1 MFLFQTS
8 MTRSYKLLLLAFLL
22 NCISNPLIADTVES
36 IGTSLSFETAIDLA
50 QKNDPWLT
58 ANQYSEDALQSMS
71 IAAGSYADPKM
82 SLGLAN
88 MPTDSFDF
96 NQEPMT
102 QIKVGITQVF
112 PRGDSLVIKQQQ
124 LQLQS
129 SQFPYLRTDRQ
140 AKIKVTVAKLWFSAY
155 KAQESIAL
163 IESNRA
169 LFEKLSDVAESR
181 YSSAVGKTRQ
191 QDIVRAQLELT
202 RLEDR
207 LTILN
212 QQLVS
217 SKQQLY
223 QWLSQFYRNQAPT
236 FPDTN
241 KQTGQSFEL
250 DSDIVINKTLP
261 NINLVYPQIYSAD
274 EQTQQQLLLNYL
286 SQHPA
291 VMALGQRIKASSK
304 DISLAQ
310 QKYKPQ
316 WAVNASYGFRDDTA
330 LGVDRSDFFSVGV
343 TFDIPLFTDNR
354 QDQEVKSAVS
364 KTESIK
370 TEKWLLLRK
379 LYTAFEAS
387 KAELQ
392 RTSKRQQ
399 LYKTQLLPQIHDQ
412 AQASLTAYT
421 NDDGDFAEV
430 VRSRIAVLNAEID
443 FLAINVNKQ
452 QSIVQLNYFFESND
466 KSNINSSNNNY
477 SGEIQ

>member
-8 MTRSYKLLLLAFLL
+8 MNRSYKLLLMAFLL
-22 NCISNPLIADTVES
+22 NCFSNPLTA
-36 IGTSLSFETAIDLA
+36 GTDKSLSTNVSFETAVNLA

-58 ANQYSEDALQSMS
+58 ANQYSEDALKSMS

-82 SLGLAN
+82 SLGFAN
-88 MPTDSFDF
+88 LPTDSFDF

-112 PRGDSLVIKQQQ
+112 PRGDSLAIKQQQ

-140 AKIKVTVAKLWFSAY
+140 AKIKVTVAKLWFNAY
-155 KAQESIAL
+155 KAQQSIAL

-169 LFEKLSDVAESR
+169 LFEKLSDVAQSR
-181 YSSAVGKTRQ
+181 YSSAIGKTRQ

-212 QQLVS
+212 QQLTS
-217 SKQQLY
+217 SKQQLAQWISPFY
-223 QWLSQFYRNQAPT
+223 Q
-236 FPDTN
+236 N
-241 KQTGQSFEL
+241 KTAAYLNENGQSALVFEL
-250 DSDIVINKTLP
+250 NSDIVINKILP
-261 NINLVYPQIYSAD
+261 DINLVYPQIYNSD

-286 SQHPA
+286 SHHPA
-291 VMALGQRIKASSK
+291 VMALGQKIKASSK
-304 DISLAQ
+304 DINLAQ

-316 WAVNASYGFRDDTA
+316 WAVNASYGFRDDSA
-330 LGVDRSDFFSVGV
+330 LGVERSDFFSVGV
-343 TFDIPLFTDNR
+343 TFDVPFFTNNR
-354 QDQEVKSAVS
+354 QDQDVKSAVS

-387 KAELQ
+387 KAQLQ
-392 RTSKRQQ
+392 RTGKRQQ

-443 FLAINVNKQ
+443 FLVINVNKQ
-452 QSIVQLNYFFESND
+452 QAIVQLNYFFESNEN
-466 KSNINSSNNNY
+466 SNINNSNNY

>member
-1 MFLFQTS
+1 M
-8 MTRSYKLLLLAFLL
+8 AFLL
-22 NCISNPLIADTVES
+22 NCFINPLTADTPAS
-36 IGTSLSFETAIDLA
+36 IGTTLSYEKAVNLA

-82 SLGLAN
+82 SLGFVNL
-88 MPTDSFDF
+88 PTDSFDF
-96 NQEPMT
+96 NQEAMT
-102 QIKVGITQVF
+102 QLKVGLTQVF
-112 PRGDSLVIKQQQ
+112 PRGNSLAIKQQQ
-124 LQLQS
+124 LQLEG
-129 SQFPYLRTDRQ
+129 SQFPYLRKDRQ
-140 AKIKVTVAKLWFSAY
+140 AKIKITVAKLWLNAF

-169 LFEKLSDVAESR
+169 LFEQLSDVAESR
-181 YSSAVGKTRQ
+181 YSTAIGKTQQ

-207 LTILN
+207 LAILN

-217 SKQQLY
+217 SKQQLS
-223 QWLSQFYRNQAPT
+223 QWLSQFYMNQAHSM
-236 FPDTN
+236 
-241 KQTGQSFEL
+241 QTDQSFEL
-250 DSDIVINKTLP
+250 GSGIVINKILP
-261 NINLVYPQIYSAD
+261 NINLVYPQIYTSD

-286 SQHPA
+286 SQHPS
-291 VMALGQRIKASSK
+291 VMALGQKIKASSK
-304 DISLAQ
+304 GINLAQ

-354 QDQEVKSAVS
+354 QDQDVKSAVS

-387 KAELQ
+387 KAQLE
-392 RTSKRQQ
+392 RTNKRQQ

-412 AQASLTAYT
+412 AEASLTAYT

-443 FLAINVNKQ
+443 YLSINVNKQ
-452 QSIVQLNYFFESND
+452 QSIIQLNYFFESSEN
-466 KSNINSSNNNY
+466 SNSNNKY